1 MIAVYQHR
9 QYFYRAECAFA
20 PLCMVDYA
28 KSRSH
33 AHRCEAGDMAFQS
46 DDVSRVGRVLGEG
59 ANDEKD
65 GICKE
70 V

>member
-1 MIAVYQHR
+1 
-9 QYFYRAECAFA
+9 
-20 PLCMVDYA
+20 MVDYA
-28 KSRSH
+28 ESRSH